1 MAALKFD
8 PSPII
13 PAIMKVGFALLTPN
27 PSGVISPT
35 LLATLGAD
43 LASCLSIEK
52 KPELLKT
59 YKKLFQ
65 DAIQV
70 TLQNH
75 GYVFESKQ
83 IESITQSLLTP
94 ENMLRYLG
102 DEGFEVLKTEFIA
115 ALKSINYPITSDL
128 GELDV
133 DSTLS
138 SILEIVHQGIRNNP
152 ELINLDTNVKIDLVL
167 EKLDGLTAGWHTQG
181 VFHEK
186 MTDFF
191 PFDPTNVLHRDEEIK
206 QVRQVLLEKRLVM
219 ISGIGGVGKTTLAR
233 AVYAA
238 VEEDYKHT
246 AWLTYEGEG
255 SLDDRLAGL
264 KPWENIQDRQERLKR
279 AKDFLSS
286 TKDPVLLVLDQVN
299 DIPSNAELGTLCSF
313 SREVKVV
320 VTSRLP
326 KLNGFK
332 CIEILF
338 LPLEACLDV
347 FYLYYTG
354 DPERLHEEI
363 ARKIIKSVSRH
374 TLTIEL
380 IALSADKDSEELP
393 GAWLK
398 LQEAGFAY
406 SELEVGSS
414 HDHQEKT
421 IQEHIRK
428 LYDMAKID
436 EGKRKILR
444 VFTILPSGSP
454 IPMKIVD
461 WLQCDINDMQWLV
474 TRGWIQ
480 HVGRIYSIH
489 QMVQESIRLQESDP
503 SLEDCRGLIESIFQA
518 DFIPRDMPYRQVAER
533 LAIADGLIAWINP
546 MPQEAWYAKLLS
558 WSAHFHYNFG
568 NYPKALEY
576 YQKAL
581 EIQEKV
587 LGLEHPDT
595 ASSYNN
601 IGAVYRSM
609 GDYLKALEYYQKDLQ
624 ICEKVLGLEHPS
636 TANSYNNIGGVYRS
650 MGDYLK
656 ALAIQEKALGL
667 EHPDTATSYNNIGGV
682 YDSMGDYLEALE
694 YYQKALEIQE
704 KVLGLE
710 HPDTAN
716 SYNNIGEVCRKM
728 GNYPKALEYL
738 QKALEIREKVL
749 GLEHPDTATSYNN
762 IGEVCRKMGN
772 YPKALEYLKKSY
784 KVLITRLGKQHPNSR
799 VVYANLEGVYHK
811 DPSRSLP
818 FEEWLEKELKGAG

>member
-1 MAALKFD
+1 M
-8 PSPII
+8 
-13 PAIMKVGFALLTPN
+13 
-27 PSGVISPT
+27 
-35 LLATLGAD
+35 
-43 LASCLSIEK
+43 
-52 KPELLKT
+52 
-59 YKKLFQ
+59 
-65 DAIQV
+65 
-70 TLQNH
+70 
-75 GYVFESKQ
+75 
-83 IESITQSLLTP
+83 
-94 ENMLRYLG
+94 
-102 DEGFEVLKTEFIA
+102 
-115 ALKSINYPITSDL
+115 
-128 GELDV
+128 
-133 DSTLS
+133 
-138 SILEIVHQGIRNNP
+138 
-152 ELINLDTNVKIDLVL
+152 
-167 EKLDGLTAGWHTQG
+167 
-181 VFHEK
+181 
-186 MTDFF
+186 
-191 PFDPTNVLHRDEEIK
+191 
-206 QVRQVLLEKRLVM
+206 LLEKRLVM

-444 VFTILPSGSP
+444 VFSILPPGSP

-461 WLQCDINDMQWLV
+461 WLQCDINDMKWLV

-480 HVGRIYSIH
+480 QAGRNYSIH
-489 QMVQESIRLQESDP
+489 QMVQESIRLQEGDP
-503 SLEDCRGLIESIFQA
+503 SLEDCRGLIESICQV
-518 DFIPRDMPYRQVAER
+518 DFIPRTMPYRQAAER
-533 LAIADGLIAWINP
+533 LAIADGLIAWIKP
-546 MPQEAWYAKLLS
+546 MPQEAWYAELLS

-609 GDYLKALEYYQKDLQ
+609 GDYLKALEY
-624 ICEKVLGLEHPS
+624 
-636 TANSYNNIGGVYRS
+636 
-650 MGDYLK
+650 
-656 ALAIQEKALGL
+656 
-667 EHPDTATSYNNIGGV
+667 
-682 YDSMGDYLEALE
+682 
-694 YYQKALEIQE
+694 
-704 KVLGLE
+704 
-710 HPDTAN
+710 
-716 SYNNIGEVCRKM
+716 
-728 GNYPKALEYL
+728 
-738 QKALEIREKVL
+738 
-749 GLEHPDTATSYNN
+749 
-762 IGEVCRKMGN
+762 
-772 YPKALEYLKKSY
+772 LKKSY

>member
-581 EIQEKV
+581 EIREKV
-587 LGLEHPDT
+587 LGLEHPST
-595 ASSYNN
+595 ATSYNN
-601 IGAVYRSM
+601 IGAVYDST
-609 GDYLKALEYYQKDLQ
+609 GDYPKALEYYLKDLQ
-624 ICEKVLGLEHPS
+624 ICEKVLGLEHPH
-636 TANSYNNIGGVYRS
+636 TASSHNNIGVVYFN
-650 MGDYLK
+650 MGDYPKALEYYLK

-667 EHPDTATSYNNIGGV
+667 EHPSTATSYNNIGGV

-710 HPDTAN
+710 HPDTA
-716 SYNNIGEVCRKM
+716 
-728 GNYPKALEYL
+728 
-738 QKALEIREKVL
+738 
-749 GLEHPDTATSYNN
+749 TSYNN
-762 IGEVCRKMGN
+762 IGAVYRSMGD
-772 YPKALEYLKKSY
+772 YLKALEYLKKSY